1 MRAVCC
7 EARPPLTRNIA
18 LLTVTA
24 LLCVVGLWVSTAGA
38 ATWVVHPDG
47 SGDAPTMQAAV
58 DSAAV
63 GDTVLVSPGIYTDL
77 HEDTAGEYAA
87 VVMKSGIVLRSA
99 EGAAKTV
106 IDVKSA
112 SAARGIA
119 CRGCDSSTVVEGF
132 TIQGGDTFTGAGLM
146 VEGGAPVIRSN
157 NILGAYGGFGAGMMV
172 TGGAAPDVIGN
183 IFDLNE
189 ACCGP
194 GGAIMVEQGS
204 APTISGN
211 VFTRNTSFSG
221 GAVALQHSGGV
232 IEDNEF
238 ALNLATEG
246 GALSVWSSDPVIR
259 RNSFSGNHSS
269 TGGGAVVFAFGG
281 EAQFLDNVVFGNSAD
296 GNGGGI
302 RIEGAAPTITST
314 TIVDNVA
321 GQGGGVFITSGAAP
335 QFSRVIVASN
345 RGSGGVY
352 CEDMLSM
359 PTFGCTNVFGNE
371 GEQYGGHCA
380 DPTGDGGNVS
390 VDPRFCAPDAA
401 DYTLCADSP
410 CAPGNHPDE
419 WDCGLIGALGATC
432 GSDCLTAVEA
442 ASWGAIK
449 ALFR

>member
-1 MRAVCC
+1 MRAICC
-7 EARPPLTRNIA
+7 EARPPLTRRVA
-18 LLTVTA
+18 LLTATA
-24 LLCVVGLWVSTAGA
+24 LLCVIGFWASAARA

-47 SGDAPTMQAAV
+47 TGDAPTMQAAV

-63 GDTVLVSPGIYTDL
+63 GDTVLVSPGTYTDL
-77 HEDTAGEYAA
+77 HEDVAGEFAA
-87 VVMKSGIVLRSA
+87 VVMKSGVVLRSTD
-99 EGAAKTV
+99 GAAKTV

-119 CRGCDSSTVVEGF
+119 CRGCDSSTVIEGF
-132 TIQGGDTFTGAGLM
+132 TIQGGDTFTGAGLA

-157 NILGAYGGFGAGMMV
+157 RILGAYGGFGAGMMV
-172 TGGAAPDVIGN
+172 TGGAAPDIVGN

-204 APTISGN
+204 TPFISGN

-221 GAVALQHSGGV
+221 GAVALQHSGGL

-238 ALNLATEG
+238 ALNAATEG

-269 TGGGAVVFAFGG
+269 TGGGAVAFAFGG

-302 RIEGAAPTITST
+302 RIEGAAPTIAST
-314 TIVDNVA
+314 TVVDNVA
-321 GQGGGVFITSGAAP
+321 GQGSGIFITSGATP
-335 QFSRVIVASN
+335 QFSRVIVAFN

-352 CEDMLSM
+352 CEDMLST
-359 PTFGCTNVFGNE
+359 PTFGCMNVFGNE
-371 GEQYGGHCA
+371 GEQYGGQCA
-380 DPTGDGGNVS
+380 DPTGENGNIS
-390 VDPRFCAPDAA
+390 VDPLFCAPGED
-401 DYTLCADSP
+401 DYGLCDDSP
-410 CAPGNHPDE
+410 CAPGNHPDA

-432 GSDCLTAVEA
+432 GHDCGTPVEA
-442 ASWGAIK
+442 ATWGSIK